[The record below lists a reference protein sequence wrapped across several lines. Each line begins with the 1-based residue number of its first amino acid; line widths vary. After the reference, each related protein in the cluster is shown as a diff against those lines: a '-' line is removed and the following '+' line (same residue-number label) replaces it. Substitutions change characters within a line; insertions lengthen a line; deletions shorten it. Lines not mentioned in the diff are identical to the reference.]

1 MINRIHIL
9 FKSNIV
15 LNLLYKQRSFYIII
29 LDSLN
34 KGEFAFSHATIQQ
47 DFQLLTAA
55 LDASIS
61 GIIITD
67 NQQPDNPIIYCNKA
81 FEQISGYN
89 RAEIIGHNC
98 RFLQKDDRNQQA
110 REKLREAIQQGKNCV
125 VDIRNYRKDGTLFWN
140 ELFMSPIT
148 DPSGQVNY
156 FIGVQNDVTRR
167 KQAEE
172 EVRSNHTKM
181 EQRIEERTR
190 SLRESEE
197 YLASIV
203 QTVRESLIVL
213 TPSLKVLSVNNHF
226 INTFKVSREE
236 TEGRILYELGNGQ
249 WDIPELRE
257 LLEKILPTNN
267 PVIDFEVSHDFPH
280 IGKKLMLV
288 NAHRIEL
295 EGQFKDRILIAI
307 EDITERRAIEQ
318 RKDDFL
324 SIASHELKTPLT
336 TIKGYVQIIN
346 KLIANKDDEKLKAAV
361 GKTSLYVE
369 RLNNLIGELLDVS
382 RIQSGKIELHKA
394 LFNFD
399 EVVNEAVDSLRQAS
413 QSHKIVVTGSTGSE
427 LYGDESH
434 ITQVIT
440 NLLSNAIKYSP
451 DHKEVGV
458 HLSLISDFIKVA
470 ITDHGVGIPR
480 DEQKKVFDRFYRVGS
495 IQQRF
500 PGMGIGL
507 YICAEIIRNHNGT
520 IWVESE
526 PGKGS
531 TFSFTLPLNPV
542 KGDENAR

>member
-1 MINRIHIL
+1 M
-9 FKSNIV
+9 
-15 LNLLYKQRSFYIII
+15 
-29 LDSLN
+29 DSLN
-34 KGEFAFSHATIQQ
+34 KGEFVFSHSSLEQ

-67 NQQPDNPIIYCNKA
+67 NRQPDNPIIYCNKA
-81 FEQISGYN
+81 FENITGYT
-89 RAEIIGHNC
+89 RPEIIGHNC
-98 RFLQKDDRNQQA
+98 RFLQKDDRNQSA
-110 REKLREAIQQGKNCV
+110 REQLRKAIKQGAHCV
-125 VDIRNYRKDGTLFWN
+125 VNIRNYRKDDTLFWN
-140 ELFMSPIT
+140 ELFMSPIK
-148 DPSGQVNY
+148 DSSGQVNY
-156 FIGVQNDVTRR
+156 FIGVQNDITRR

-172 EVRSNHTKM
+172 EVRSNQARM

-213 TPSLKVLSVNNHF
+213 TPGLKVLSVNDHF

-236 TEGRILYELGNGQ
+236 TEGKNLYELGNGQ
-249 WDIPELRE
+249 WDIPELRK

-267 PVIDFEVSHDFPH
+267 PVIAFEVSHDFPH
-280 IGKKLMLV
+280 IGKKLMLL

-307 EDITERRAIEQ
+307 EDITDRRAIEQ

-382 RIQSGKIELHKA
+382 RIQSGNIELHRSP
-394 LFNFD
+394 FDFD
-399 EVVNEAVDSLRQAS
+399 EMIHEAVDSLRQAS
-413 QSHKIVVTGSTGSE
+413 QGHEIMITGSTGSRFN
-427 LYGDESH
+427 GDESH
-434 ITQVIT
+434 ITQVVT

-458 HLSLISDFIKVA
+458 HLSLVSDFIKVA
-470 ITDHGVGIPR
+470 ITDNGVGIAR
-480 DEQKKVFDRFYRVGS
+480 DEQKKIFDRFYRVGNV
-495 IQQRF
+495 QQKF

-507 YICAEIIRNHNGT
+507 YICAEIIRNHNGS

-531 TFSFTLPLNPV
+531 TFSFTLPLNA
-542 KGDENAR
+542 KIGDENAR